1 MGKKT
6 SQNKQSKQSSMFPLV
21 TVCTPTFNR
30 RPFIPV
36 MLKCF
41 NHQTYPKDR
50 IEWLILDDGTDKI
63 EDLVKHVPQVKYF
76 RYEEK
81 MTLGKKRNILN
92 DHAKGD
98 IILYMDDDDYYP
110 PERISHAVET
120 LQKNPKALCCGSSE
134 LFIYFKHISKM
145 YKFGPYGPNHA
156 TAATFA
162 YRRELLSK
170 TRYDEKSSIAE
181 EKHFLKNYT
190 IPFVQLDSKKSILVF
205 SHEQNSFDKKVLL
218 KQMPNPN
225 IHETTVKP
233 SDIVK
238 EEDILKFFMEDI
250 DAALVNYQEGS
261 VQRKPDVTAQIKRIT
276 EEREKMMQDHIKQQ
290 DYQDI
295 INRLQI
301 PANPQDM
308 VNRIIEMSNTINNL
322 TGENNKLKDKVSY
335 YEDKLRQIIS
345 EKVQQRANEKIASA
359 NSKSDNKKEVETHVN
374 LSNTGPVSIS
384 IV

>member
-1 MGKKT
+1 
-6 SQNKQSKQSSMFPLV
+6 
-21 TVCTPTFNR
+21 
-30 RPFIPV
+30 
-36 MLKCF
+36 
-41 NHQTYPKDR
+41 
-50 IEWLILDDGTDKI
+50 
-63 EDLVKHVPQVKYF
+63 
-76 RYEEK
+76 
-81 MTLGKKRNILN
+81 
-92 DHAKGD
+92 
-98 IILYMDDDDYYP
+98 MDDDDYYP